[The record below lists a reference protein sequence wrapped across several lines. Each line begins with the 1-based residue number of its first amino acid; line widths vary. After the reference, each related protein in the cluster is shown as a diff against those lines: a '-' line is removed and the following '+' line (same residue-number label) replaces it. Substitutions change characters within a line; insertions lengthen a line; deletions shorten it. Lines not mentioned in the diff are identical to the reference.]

1 MKVAIVYDRINKF
14 GGAERVLLSLHKLF
28 PDAPL
33 FTSLYNE
40 HTAPWAKKFPVVYT
54 SFLQK
59 LPFAKGNHELL
70 APLMPLAFESFTFD
84 SYDLVISVTSE
95 AAKGIRTKPET
106 FHICYCL
113 TPTRYL
119 WSGYEEY
126 FPTPLFRIFSY
137 PMIFYLKWWDSI
149 SSRRADAL
157 IAISQEVKKRI
168 ETYYHVSPSH
178 VIYPPA
184 DIHQEEE
191 PKDGKKP
198 DKSGYLLIV
207 SRLVPYK
214 RIDLAIKACNNLGL
228 ELKIIGSGSEKKE
241 LMKMAGPTIEFLG
254 NLTDSE
260 VVSYYKQCRGFLF
273 PGKEDFG
280 ISVIEAQQHG
290 KPVLAYR
297 GGGALE
303 TIVEGKTGMFF
314 DKQTITSMQ
323 EALQKFVKVRYNADT
338 CRKQAEKFRE
348 ERFLAE
354 FAQAVFEITGKTI

>member
-1 MKVAIVYDRINKF
+1 MKIALVYDRVNKF

-33 FTSLYNE
+33 YTSVYDSLK
-40 HTAPWAKKFPVVYT
+40 APWAKQFSTVYT
-54 SFLQK
+54 TFLQSI
-59 LPFAKGNHELL
+59 PFAKGNHELL
-70 APLMPLAFESFTFD
+70 APLMPLAFESFSFD
-84 SYDLVISVTSE
+84 DYDVVVSVTSE
-95 AAKGIRTKPET
+95 AAKGIRTKPHT
-106 FHICYCL
+106 VHICYCL

-126 FPTPLFRIFSY
+126 FPTPLFRIFTY
-137 PMIFYLKWWDSI
+137 PIVFYLKWWDKHAAT
-149 SSRRADAL
+149 RADMM
-157 IAISQEVKKRI
+157 IAISHEVRQRI
-168 ETYYHVSPSH
+168 ETYYNIKPH

-184 DIHQEEE
+184 DLPGETTPQTE
-191 PKDGKKP
+191 GKYP
-198 DKSGYLLIV
+198 DSENYLLIV

-228 ELKIIGSGSEKKE
+228 PLKIIGTGSQKKE
-241 LMKMAGPTIEFLG
+241 LQKIAGPTIEFLG
-254 NLTDSE
+254 NLTDAE
-260 VVSYYKQCRGFLF
+260 IVNFYTHCKGFLF

-280 ISVIEAQQHG
+280 ITIIEAQQHG

-314 DKQTITSMQ
+314 DKQTITSLEQ
-323 EALQKFVKVRYNADT
+323 ALQKFVKMRYNSDA
-338 CRKQAEKFRE
+338 CRKNAEKFRE

-354 FAQAVFEITGKTI
+354 FQQVVEHITKR